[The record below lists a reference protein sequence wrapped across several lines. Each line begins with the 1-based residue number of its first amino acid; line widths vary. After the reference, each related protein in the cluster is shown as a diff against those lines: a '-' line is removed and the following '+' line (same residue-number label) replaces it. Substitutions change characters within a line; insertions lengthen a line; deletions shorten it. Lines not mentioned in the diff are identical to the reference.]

1 MTSVPSKAPALLL
14 FPVLMWTGGLLSTTA
29 QAQTACPSASEPAKV
44 NLINPSFT
52 DTEDGRIKGWKAIE
66 HRVSG
71 NYAFELDTKVFHSAP
86 SSAQI
91 RQVSTE
97 DFGVLK
103 QETLI
108 PACWKG
114 KLAKLSGYLRTDKA
128 LGGGG
133 ALVLHVTDGS
143 NILKWNHMNDARV
156 KGSQDWKRYTIELR
170 IPDNGYMLETAVMLE
185 DDGALWVDD
194 LTLEIAP

>member
-1 MTSVPSKAPALLL
+1 MISGPRNASPLLL
-14 FPVLMWTGGLLSTTA
+14 FTALTVLTGITSAA
-29 QAQTACPSASEPAKV
+29 QAQPACPSAGEAAKV
-44 NLINPSFT
+44 TLTNPSFSE
-52 DTEDGRIKGWKAIE
+52 TEDGRIKGWKAIE

-71 NYAFELDTKVFHSAP
+71 NYTFERDTKIFLSAP

-91 RQVSTE
+91 RQVSPE

-128 LGGGG
+128 MGGGG

-143 NILKWNHMNDARV
+143 NILKWNHMNDGRV
-156 KGSQDWKRYTIELR
+156 KGTQDWKRYTIELR

-194 LTLEIAP
+194 LTLEITP

>member
-1 MTSVPSKAPALLL
+1 MTFAPNHTSILRLFTALAMMAS
-14 FPVLMWTGGLLSTTA
+14 FSCS
-29 QAQTACPSASEPAKV
+29 AQTQPACPSASAAAKV
-44 NLINPSFT
+44 NLTNPSFS

-71 NYAFELDTKVFHSAP
+71 NYVFETDSKIFRSAP

-91 RQVSTE
+91 RQVSPE

-114 KLAKLSGYLRTDKA
+114 KLARLSGYLRTDKA
-128 LGGGG
+128 MGGGG

-143 NILKWNHMNDARV
+143 SILKWNHMNEARV
-156 KGSQDWKRYTIELR
+156 KGTLDWQRYTIELR

-185 DDGALWVDD
+185 DDGALWIDD
-194 LTLEIAP
+194 LTLEIVN

>member
-1 MTSVPSKAPALLL
+1 MISGPRNASPLLL
-14 FPVLMWTGGLLSTTA
+14 FTALTVLTGITSAA
-29 QAQTACPSASEPAKV
+29 QAQPACPSAGEAAKV
-44 NLINPSFT
+44 TLTNPSFSE
-52 DTEDGRIKGWKAIE
+52 TEDGRIKGWKAIE

-71 NYAFELDTKVFHSAP
+71 NYAFERDTKIFLSAP

-91 RQVSTE
+91 RQVSPE

-128 LGGGG
+128 MGGGG

-156 KGSQDWKRYTIELR
+156 KGTQDWKRYTIELR
-170 IPDNGYMLETAVMLE
+170 IPDNCYMLEAAVMLE

>member
-1 MTSVPSKAPALLL
+1 M
-14 FPVLMWTGGLLSTTA
+14 
-29 QAQTACPSASEPAKV
+29 
-44 NLINPSFT
+44 
-52 DTEDGRIKGWKAIE
+52 
-66 HRVSG
+66 
-71 NYAFELDTKVFHSAP
+71 
-86 SSAQI
+86 
-91 RQVSTE
+91 
-97 DFGVLK
+97 LK

-128 LGGGG
+128 MGGGG

-156 KGSQDWKRYTIELR
+156 KGTQDWKRYTIELR
-170 IPDNGYMLETAVMLE
+170 IPDNGYMLEAAVMLE

>member
-1 MTSVPSKAPALLL
+1 MSSVHHNVPTLLL
-14 FPVLMWTGGLLSTTA
+14 FSALTFLAGIPNAA
-29 QAQTACPSASEPAKV
+29 QAQTACPSAGEAAKV
-44 NLINPSFT
+44 ALANPSFSE
-52 DTEDGRIKGWKAIE
+52 TEDGRIKGWKAIE

-71 NYAFELDTKVFHSAP
+71 NYAFEHDSKIYHSAP

-108 PACWKG
+108 PVCWKG

-156 KGSQDWKRYTIELR
+156 KGTQDWKRYSIELR
-170 IPDNGYMLETAVMLE
+170 IPVNGYMLETAVMLE

-194 LTLEIAP
+194 LTLEIIP

>member
-1 MTSVPSKAPALLL
+1 MISALRTAPALVLFSALTLL
-14 FPVLMWTGGLLSTTA
+14 AGLSSAA
-29 QAQTACPSASEPAKV
+29 QAQPACPSASEAAKV
-44 NLINPSFT
+44 SLSNPSFSE
-52 DTEDGRIKGWKAIE
+52 TEDGRIKGWKAIE

-71 NYAFELDTKVFHSAP
+71 NYVFERDTQVFHSAP

-91 RQVSTE
+91 RQVSPE

-114 KLAKLSGYLRTDKA
+114 KVARLSGFLRTDKVN
-128 LGGGG
+128 GGGG

-143 NILKWNHMNDARV
+143 NILKWNHMNDGRA
-156 KGSQDWKRYTIELR
+156 KGTQDWQRYSIELK

-194 LTLEIAP
+194 LSLEILP

>member
-1 MTSVPSKAPALLL
+1 MSSVHHNATTLLL
-14 FPVLMWTGGLLSTTA
+14 SALTFLAGIPSAA
-29 QAQTACPSASEPAKV
+29 QAQAGCPSANEAVKV
-44 NLINPSFT
+44 TLSNPSFS
-52 DTEDGRIKGWKAIE
+52 ENVDGGIKGWKAIE
-66 HRVSG
+66 HRVRG
-71 NYAFELDTKVFHSAP
+71 NYAFELDTKIFHSAP

-91 RQVSTE
+91 RQVSPE
-97 DFGVLK
+97 DYGVLK

-128 LGGGG
+128 MGGGG

-143 NILKWNHMNDARV
+143 NILKWNHMSDDRV
-156 KGSQDWKRYTIELR
+156 KGTQDWKRYTIELR

-194 LTLEIAP
+194 LNLEITP

>member
-1 MTSVPSKAPALLL
+1 MSSLHHNAPTLLL
-14 FPVLMWTGGLLSTTA
+14 FSALTFLAGITNAA
-29 QAQTACPSASEPAKV
+29 QAQTTCPSASEAVKV
-44 NLINPSFT
+44 ALTNPSFSEL
-52 DTEDGRIKGWKAIE
+52 EDGRIKGWKAIE
-66 HRVSG
+66 HRVRG
-71 NYAFELDTKVFHSAP
+71 NYVFELDTKTFHSAP

-156 KGSQDWKRYTIELR
+156 KGTQDWKRYSIELR

-194 LTLEIAP
+194 LSLEIAP

>member
-1 MTSVPSKAPALLL
+1 MIAVLHNAPPLVLFSALTFLAGIPS
-14 FPVLMWTGGLLSTTA
+14 TA
-29 QAQTACPSASEPAKV
+29 QAQPACPSASETVKV
-44 NLINPSFT
+44 GLSNPSFSE
-52 DTEDGRIKGWKAIE
+52 TEDGRIKDWKAIE

-71 NYAFELDTKVFHSAP
+71 NYVFELDTKIFHSAP

-114 KLAKLSGYLRTDKA
+114 KLARLSGFLRTDKA
-128 LGGGG
+128 MGAGG

-143 NILKWNHMNDARV
+143 SILKWNHMNDARV
-156 KGSQDWKRYTIELR
+156 KGTQDWKRYAIELR
-170 IPDNGYMLETAVMLE
+170 IPDNGYMLESAVMLE

-194 LTLEIAP
+194 LTLEIMP